1 MEIEFTSDA
10 LKDLE
15 NWWQSGDKR
24 SMRKIT
30 RLLSAIL
37 QDYKSGI
44 GQPEQL
50 KHNLSGF
57 WSRRIDKKNRL
68 VYYVFEDE
76 QLITIMS
83 LRGHYSEK

>member
-15 NWWQSGDKR
+15 NWRQSGNER

-30 RLLSAIL
+30 KLLSAIL
-37 QDYKSGI
+37 KDYKSGI